1 MTKRDYYEVLGV
13 NRNASQTEI
22 KKAYRKLAMQ
32 FHPDKNPG
40 NKEAEEKFKEASEA
54 YEVLHDNEKRK
65 IYDQFGHEGLSGRG
79 FSGFATFD
87 DIFQSFGDI
96 FEDFF
101 GFGGGARSSQ
111 RGRTRARAGADL
123 RYDIEIEFQDAAF
136 GKEAEIEVEKYI
148 TCIACNGTRSK
159 AGSEP
164 VTCPSCHGRGQ
175 VTRSQ
180 GFFSISTTCGTCR
193 GAGRII
199 KELCPSC
206 EGTGRTLRKKALT
219 VKIPPGVDTGSHL
232 RLRGEGEPGENG
244 GPPGDLYVVINVKP
258 HTFFERHEDDL
269 VCQVPISF
277 PQAALGA
284 EIEIPTLEN
293 HTTLTIPKG
302 TQTGTVFR
310 IPEAG
315 IKHLRGPGR
324 GDQIVQVVVETPT
337 NLTKEEEELLREM
350 AKLRDTKVKGKKGGF
365 FERIRN

>member
-1 MTKRDYYEVLGV
+1 MTKPDYYEVLGV
-13 NRNASQTEI
+13 DRSASQTDV

-32 FHPDKNPG
+32 YHPDKNPG
-40 NKEAEEKFKEASEA
+40 NMEAEEKFKEASEA

-79 FSGFATFD
+79 FSGFSTFD

-101 GFGGGARSSQ
+101 GFGGGRSTQ
-111 RGRTRARAGADL
+111 WGRSRAAQGADL
-123 RYDIEIEFQDAAF
+123 RYDIQIEFEDAAF
-136 GKEAEIEVEKYI
+136 GKDADIEVEKHI
-148 TCIACNGTRSK
+148 TCITCNGNRAKPGT
-159 AGSEP
+159 AP
-164 VTCPSCHGRGQ
+164 VTCPGCQGRGQ

-193 GAGRII
+193 GAGRVIQ
-199 KELCPSC
+199 EACPSC
-206 EGTGRTLRKKALT
+206 RGSGRSLRKKELT
-219 VKIPPGVDTGSHL
+219 VKIPAGVDTGSHL

-258 HTFFERHEDDL
+258 HKLFERHEDDL
-269 VCQVPISF
+269 ACQIPITF

-284 EIEIPTLEN
+284 EIRIPTLKN
-293 HTTLTIPKG
+293 DTTLTIPKG
-302 TQTGTVFR
+302 TQTGSVFR
-310 IPEAG
+310 IPDAG

-324 GDQIVQVVVETPT
+324 GDQIIFVVVETPT
-337 NLTKEEEELLREM
+337 NLTKQEEELLREM
-350 AKLRDTKVKGKKGGF
+350 AKIRDTKVQEKKGGF